1 MFAPPQEI
9 PLQLFSKV
17 PPHLDKSETVS
28 HMARR
33 RPGMKIPAFLEGPAF
48 DRAGNLLLVDIAHG
62 RLFSVTPD
70 GVWTVLVEYDG
81 HPNGLAIHRD
91 GRVFI
96 ADAKNG
102 ILLFDPASGRITPF
116 LTELPGGVKLNGPND
131 LMFSENGDLYFTD
144 QGETGLH
151 DPTGRLV
158 RVRASGEIEILLN
171 NVPSP
176 NGLVVKRD
184 GTGLFLAATR
194 DNAVWYVP
202 FLGPEQAVGR
212 VGRFAQLIGGAGGG
226 PDGMAMD
233 AAGNLLVCHV
243 VMGCVWVFSAL
254 GEPIYRLR
262 SCAGPLITNAA
273 FGGAD
278 GRTLFVTESQTG
290 SVLSARLP
298 VAGMA
303 LFAHQG

>member
-1 MFAPPQEI
+1 MYAPPQEI

-70 GVWTVLVEYDG
+70 GTWTTLIQYDG
-81 HPNGLAIHRD
+81 HPNGIAIHKD
-91 GRVFI
+91 GRVFV

-102 ILLFDPASGRITPF
+102 IMIFDPASAKMTPF
-116 LTELPGGVKLNGPND
+116 VTELPVGKLKGPND
-131 LMFSENGDLYFTD
+131 LMFAENGDLYFTD

-158 RVRASGEIEILLN
+158 RVRASGAIEVLLD

-176 NGLVVKRD
+176 NGLAVRRD
-184 GTGLFLAATR
+184 GQGLFLAVTR

-226 PDGMAMD
+226 PDGLAMD
-233 AAGNLLVCHV
+233 AEGNLVICQV
-243 VMGCVWVFSAL
+243 VMGSVWVFSAL
-254 GEPIYRLR
+254 GEPMYRMR
-262 SCAGPLITNAA
+262 TCAGPLITNAA
-273 FGGAD
+273 YGGPD
-278 GRTLFVTESQTG
+278 GKTLFVTESQTG
-290 SVLSARLP
+290 AILQARLP

-303 LFAHQG
+303 LYAHQ

>member
-48 DRAGNLLLVDIAHG
+48 DRTGNLLLVDIAHG

-70 GVWTVLVEYDG
+70 GTWTVLIEYDG
-81 HPNGLAIHRD
+81 HPNGLAIHKD
-91 GRVFI
+91 GRVFV

-102 ILLFDPASGRITPF
+102 ILIFDPATGRMAPF
-116 LTELPGGVKLNGPND
+116 LTELPIGKLKGPND
-131 LMFSENGDLYFTD
+131 LMFAENGDLYFTD

-158 RVRASGEIEILLN
+158 RVRAGGEVEVLLN

-176 NGLVVKRD
+176 NGLIVRRD
-184 GTGLFLAATR
+184 GQGLFLAVTR

-212 VGRFAQLIGGAGGG
+212 VGRFTQLIGGAGGG

-233 AAGNLLVCHV
+233 ADGNLVICHV
-243 VMGCVWVFSAL
+243 VMGSLWVFSAL
-254 GEPIYRLR
+254 GEPMYRLR
-262 SCAGPLITNAA
+262 TCAGPLTTNAA
-273 FGGAD
+273 YGGPD
-278 GRTLFVTESQTG
+278 GKTLFVTESATG
-290 SVLSARLP
+290 SILMARLP
-298 VAGMA
+298 VVGMA
-303 LFAHQG
+303 LFSNQ

>member
-9 PLQLFSKV
+9 PLTLFSKV
-17 PPHLDKSETVS
+17 PPHLDKSDTVTW
-28 HMARR
+28 MARR

-70 GVWTVLVEYDG
+70 GAWSVLIEYDG
-81 HPNGLAIHRD
+81 HPNGLAIHKD
-91 GRVFI
+91 GRVFV

-102 ILLFDPASGRITPF
+102 VLIFDPATGKMAPF
-116 LTELPGGVKLNGPND
+116 VTELPGGVKLKGPND
-131 LMFSENGDLYFTD
+131 LMFAENGDLYFTD
-144 QGETGLH
+144 QGDTGLH

-158 RVRASGEIEILLN
+158 RVRASGEIEVLLS

-176 NGLVVKRD
+176 NGLIVRRD
-184 GTGLFLAATR
+184 GQGVFLAVTR
-194 DNAVWYVP
+194 DNAVWFVP

-212 VGRFAQLIGGAGGG
+212 VGRFQQLVGGAGGG

-233 AAGNLLVCHV
+233 AQGNLVICHV
-243 VMGCVWVFSAL
+243 MLGSVWIVSAL
-254 GEPIYRLR
+254 GEPMYRLR

-273 FGGAD
+273 YGGAD
-278 GRTLFVTESQTG
+278 GKTLFVTESSTG
-290 SVLSARLP
+290 SVLMARLP
-298 VAGMA
+298 VAGMS
-303 LFAHQG
+303 LYAHQ